1 MTLNQLLKQNQSF
14 YGASVIAGED
24 CLDREVKASWYWK
37 PPTSKI
43 GENRDSFY

>member
-14 YGASVIAGED
+14 YGASVSPVNTIWTG
-24 CLDREVKASWYWK
+24 RSKASWYWK